1 MISKSNKVV
10 FTLLVVF
17 LLSFSFISALE
28 YEIKEEF
35 AQEET
40 ILAKVSGRF
49 VDSISSKDISLYQD
63 NVRVAFIA
71 SVKKINEDYYIF
83 GQGVTKEA
91 GNYSLRIQGIRYI
104 VSGETKSDD
113 IIIPF
118 KVSNEVADFT
128 ANPLVVVTS
137 EKFTIEL
144 SNKVDKRIEVKSS
157 LGKLTSTTSLTY
169 DETKQIEFSL
179 ATQEESSI
187 SEITLKSENT
197 EYKIIAFKIAPQSI
211 PGIVADQ
218 GGVSIQQ
225 EKIERYAYIE
235 EGIKPGV
242 FVIINPWEVE
252 LNNIEISVSDSLK
265 DYVSIIN
272 KTVSLEPESEKSIIF
287 EVNPGTEE
295 KNVTGEIIV
304 ETSSSETFL
313 PVFLGIFQAYQGD
326 TQNSG
331 EKYQDCNQVFAG
343 TTCKS
348 NEECIGEVRDPTEN
362 PICCLG
368 ECKTKEG
375 EPLDTDKASKIV
387 GWVLTLSLVLIGVWF
402 FLKKY
407 KGASRPIDLLKIG
420 KGKAN
425 TKASLGKLEKA
436 EKIGLEKE
444 FEDND
449 LPSAIKNSLDS
460 LSKKKK

>member
-1 MISKSNKVV
+1 MIPKSHKFV
-10 FTLLVVF
+10 FAFLVVF

-40 ILAKVSGRF
+40 LFAKVSGRF
-49 VDSISSKDISLYQD
+49 VDSISSKDIYLYQD

-71 SVKKINEDYYIF
+71 SVKKINDDYYIS

-91 GNYSLRIQGIRYI
+91 GNYSLRITGIRYI
-104 VSGETKSDD
+104 VSGETRSDD

-118 KVSNEVADFT
+118 QVSNEVADFT

-137 EKFTIEL
+137 EKFTLEI
-144 SNKVDKRIEVKSS
+144 SNNVDKRIEVKSS
-157 LGKLTSTTSLTY
+157 FGKIDATTLLTY
-169 DETKQIEFSL
+169 DETKEIEFSL
-179 ATQEESSI
+179 ENQEESSV
-187 SEITLKSENT
+187 STITLKSENT
-197 EYKIIAFKIAPQSI
+197 EYKILAFKITPQSN

-218 GGVSIQQ
+218 GGVSIQT
-225 EKIERYAYIE
+225 EKIERIAYIE
-235 EGIKPGV
+235 DGKKAGV
-242 FVIINPWEVE
+242 FVIINPWENE
-252 LNNIEISVSDSLK
+252 LKNVEISVSDSIK
-265 DYVSIIN
+265 DYVNILN
-272 KTVSLEPESEKSIIF
+272 KTVNMESKSEKSIMF
-287 EVNPGTEE
+287 EVIPGNEE
-295 KNVTGEIIV
+295 KEITGEIIV
-304 ETSSSETFL
+304 KTNSAETAL
-313 PVFLGIFQAYQGD
+313 PVYLKIFQAYQGD
-326 TQNSG
+326 AQNPG

-343 TTCKS
+343 VTCKS
-348 NEECIGEVRDPTEN
+348 DEECIGQVRDPTEN

-368 ECKTKEG
+368 ECKSKTP

-387 GWVLTLSLVLIGVWF
+387 GWVLTLSLVLIGAWF

-420 KGKAN
+420 KGKSK
-425 TKASLGKLEKA
+425 TKASIGKLEGA

-460 LSKKKK
+460 ISKKKK